1 MGATVSDLV
10 TVFESTDVALFALAK
25 AALEQAGIRYVTE
38 SEGIQDLFGV
48 GRMFSGYNS
57 ITGPPRIR
65 VAQENTTRAQ
75 EVLSELR

>member
-1 MGATVSDLV
+1 MSDLV
-10 TVFESTDVALFALAK
+10 AVFASNDVALFALAK
-25 AALEQAGIRYVTE
+25 AALEQSGIRYVTE

-65 VAQENTTRAQ
+65 VAQENAARAQ
-75 EVLSELR
+75 EVLSEFR